1 MSGVADA
8 EARVGGGAAT
18 RTRICR
24 VVCNPHHT
32 LLPFCTPRSE
42 VADRILALREH
53 IVKELMEELP
63 LIADASIDVK
73 RK

>member
-1 MSGVADA
+1 
-8 EARVGGGAAT
+8 
-18 RTRICR
+18 
-24 VVCNPHHT
+24 
-32 LLPFCTPRSE
+32 